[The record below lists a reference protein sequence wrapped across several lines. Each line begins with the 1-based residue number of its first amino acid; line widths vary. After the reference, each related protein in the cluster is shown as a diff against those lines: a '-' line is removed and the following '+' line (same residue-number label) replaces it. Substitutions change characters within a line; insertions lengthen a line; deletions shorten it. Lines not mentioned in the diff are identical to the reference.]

1 MDQKDIDVIY
11 VKECFPLKRF
21 IVSGLTFRSLI
32 HFEFICMVLE
42 NVLILFF
49 YMYLSGFPN
58 TAYWID
64 YLFSI
69 VYSCLLN

>member
-1 MDQKDIDVIY
+1 M
-11 VKECFPLKRF
+11 
-21 IVSGLTFRSLI
+21 SGLTFRSLI

-49 YMYLSGFPN
+49 YMELSGFPS

-64 YLFSI
+64 CLFSI